1 MAEVQIL
8 QDPVILELLV
18 VQLFLYLARCVL
30 QIMASLQGVGVEVGV
45 AVDLILATGM
55 VVLVAEAVQ
64 FLGVPVRVQH
74 GQAQVQAGQVK
85 HQQEHLLPAVQA
97 EEQ

>member
-1 MAEVQIL
+1 
-8 QDPVILELLV
+8 
-18 VQLFLYLARCVL
+18 
-30 QIMASLQGVGVEVGV
+30 
-45 AVDLILATGM
+45 M